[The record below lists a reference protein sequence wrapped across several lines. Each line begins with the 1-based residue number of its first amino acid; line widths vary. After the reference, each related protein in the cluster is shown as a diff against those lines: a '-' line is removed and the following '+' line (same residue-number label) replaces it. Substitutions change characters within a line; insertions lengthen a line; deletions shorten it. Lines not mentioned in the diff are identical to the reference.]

1 MSNLPSLI
9 QIGSYEM
16 VVVQVLFLA
25 GVIGAIT
32 AKAKGRSGFV
42 WFVLSVVSC
51 GAGILVVLFMP
62 AKKASAHGKADGSDG
77 SSGSDGT
84 SESHSK

>member
-1 MSNLPSLI
+1 MSMPSLFY
-9 QIGSYEM
+9 IGSYEM
-16 VVVQVLFLA
+16 IVVQVLLLA

-32 AKAKGRSGFV
+32 AKAKGRSGLI

-62 AKKASAHGKADGSDG
+62 VKKPQQNKAPGTKHDADASR
-77 SSGSDGT
+77 
-84 SESHSK
+84 

>member
-1 MSNLPSLI
+1 MPSLPGI
-9 QIGSYEM
+9 FQIGSYQM
-16 VVVQVLFLA
+16 IVLQVLMLA

-42 WFVLSVVSC
+42 WFVLSVVTC

-62 AKKASAHGKADGSDG
+62 AVAKPDNDETG
-77 SSGSDGT
+77 SGSDK
-84 SESHSK
+84 SP

>member
-1 MSNLPSLI
+1 MQNLPALF

-16 VVVQVLFLA
+16 IVVQVLFLA

-51 GAGILVVLFMP
+51 GAGILVVLFLPVVKNEKTGP
-62 AKKASAHGKADGSDG
+62 AETETKSDMKTGSRED
-77 SSGSDGT
+77 
-84 SESHSK
+84 

>member
-1 MSNLPSLI
+1 MSMPSLFY
-9 QIGSYEM
+9 IGSYEM
-16 VVVQVLFLA
+16 IVVQVLLLA

-32 AKAKGRSGFV
+32 AKAKGRPGLI

-62 AKKASAHGKADGSDG
+62 VKRPEKDKAP
-77 SSGSDGT
+77 GT
-84 SESHSK
+84 KDDAGASR

>member
-51 GAGILVVLFMP
+51 GAGIVVVLFMP
-62 AKKASAHGKADGSDG
+62 AKKASAQNKTDGSDG
-77 SSGSDGT
+77 PGGPSA
-84 SESHSK
+84 SHSE

>member
-1 MSNLPSLI
+1 MSNMPSLF

-16 VVVQVLFLA
+16 VVVQVLLLA

-32 AKAKGRSGFV
+32 AKAKGRSGFI
-42 WFVLSVVSC
+42 WFVLSVVTC

-62 AKKASAHGKADGSDG
+62 AKTAARDDAADK
-77 SSGSDGT
+77 GT
-84 SESHSK
+84 NADA